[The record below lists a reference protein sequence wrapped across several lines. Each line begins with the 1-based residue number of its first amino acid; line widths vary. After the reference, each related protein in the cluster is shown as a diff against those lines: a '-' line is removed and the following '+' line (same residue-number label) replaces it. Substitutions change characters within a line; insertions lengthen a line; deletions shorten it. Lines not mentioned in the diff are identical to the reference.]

1 MLLSSHMNTGDAERQ
16 LSSLCMKICISQLR
30 FLQIRRQAPNSESFM
45 SSAWRLFTRAAPGS
59 IIGCMHSFVR
69 ALGMD
74 GLQQDT
80 SSMNLAT
87 LMDAYRRPLARQ
99 MCL

>member
-1 MLLSSHMNTGDAERQ
+1 MAAFHASRSWIDNWLSS
-16 LSSLCMKICISQLR
+16 
-30 FLQIRRQAPNSESFM
+30 
-45 SSAWRLFTRAAPGS
+45 
-59 IIGCMHSFVR
+59 MHSFVR

-80 SSMNLAT
+80 ASMNLAT